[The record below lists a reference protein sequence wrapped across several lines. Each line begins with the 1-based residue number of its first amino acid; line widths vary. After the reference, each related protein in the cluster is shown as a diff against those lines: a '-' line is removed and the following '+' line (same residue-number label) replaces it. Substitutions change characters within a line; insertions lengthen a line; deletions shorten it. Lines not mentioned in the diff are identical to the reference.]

1 MYSLVIPMKE
11 KKKEIKTKRITSNI
25 LTKYEKCRL
34 LSTRALQISNNSAIF
49 TEIDS
54 SLKFSALE
62 IAKKEFQ
69 EKYNFPLSIRRV
81 LPNGL
86 VEDFD
91 LDEMIIMDDS

>member
-1 MYSLVIPMKE
+1 
-11 KKKEIKTKRITSNI
+11 
-25 LTKYEKCRL
+25 
-34 LSTRALQISNNSAIF
+34 
-49 TEIDS
+49 
-54 SLKFSALE
+54 LE